1 MDDDFIVTVYVVI
14 DELMR
19 TLAHRDHPLAGVS
32 DAEVLTVAVVAAKH
46 FQNHHALA
54 LATMQRQGY
63 LAAALSP
70 SRFNRRLHALGD
82 WFRLIQRPWGRCWRA
97 ATAS

>member
-14 DELMR
+14 DEMMR
-19 TLAHRDHPLAGVS
+19 ALAHRDHPLAGVS

-54 LATMQRQGY
+54 LATYQGQ
-63 LAAALSP
+63 
-70 SRFNRRLHALGD
+70 GWD
-82 WFRLIQRPWGRCWRA
+82 
-97 ATAS
+97 